1 MNDAFAGVL
10 IHVSRSTFHCSVSTI
25 ARDVTQQTRVFIY
38 VNDETGGMSPIL
50 ASALTEKPVC
60 SADGRQL
67 GTVRNLT
74 MNPQTG
80 RLESV
85 LVATDRSAGEL
96 RHIPRTPEGDLRI
109 SAGAIVGVDDQLVVT
124 LSDAD

>member
-1 MNDAFAGVL
+1 
-10 IHVSRSTFHCSVSTI
+10 
-25 ARDVTQQTRVFIY
+25 
-38 VNDETGGMSPIL
+38 MSPIL

-60 SADGRQL
+60 SVDGRQL

-85 LVATDRSAGEL
+85 LVDTDRSDVEL
-96 RHIPRTPEGDLRI
+96 RQIPRTPDGELRI
-109 SAGAIVGVDDQLVVT
+109 AAGAIVGVDDQLVVS
-124 LSDAD
+124 LSESDAD

>member
-1 MNDAFAGVL
+1 M
-10 IHVSRSTFHCSVSTI
+10 FHCSASMTTC
-25 ARDVTQQTRVFIY
+25 DVTLQTRVFIY
-38 VNDETGGMSPIL
+38 VNDDTGGMSPIL

-74 MNPQTG
+74 MNTQTG

-85 LVATDRSAGEL
+85 LVDTDRSAGEL
-96 RHIPRTPEGDLRI
+96 RHIPRTPDGELRI
-109 SAGAIVGVDDQLVVT
+109 AAGAIVGVDDQLVVS